1 MAEIKKINFDDQE
14 IEVLESTDLE
24 NKIPNLKKIDDD
36 TFEYT
41 LIKKIYKDS
50 KQTIPITKLTLSDPS
65 VGRMK
70 GFKIGDM
77 EKLTMNDAIILVFA
91 CSDLESIAVAEKIK
105 IKDMLN
111 LIKSC
116 TPFLADAQ

>member
-1 MAEIKKINFDDQE
+1 MGEIKKINFDDQE
-14 IEVLESTDLE
+14 IEVLEPVDLE
-24 NKIPNLKKIDDD
+24 SQIPNLKKIDDS

-41 LIKKIYKDS
+41 LIKKIYKDN
-50 KQTIPITKLTLSDPS
+50 KQTIPITKLTLSEPS

-91 CSDLESIAVAEKIK
+91 CSDLESIAIAEKIK